1 MLFVINGKRKFLCE
15 IVLYRYARC
24 VAVRGGWGYVGSRY
38 VVINYSMISF
48 VVINY
53 AIL

>member
-24 VAVRGGWGYVGSRY
+24 VAVRGGWGYVGSLY
-38 VVINYSMISF
+38 VVINYARVLF

>member
-1 MLFVINGKRKFLCE
+1 MFAINGKRKFLCG

-24 VAVRGGWGYVGSRY
+24 VAIRGGWGYVGSIY
-38 VVINYSMISF
+38 VVINYARALS

-53 AIL
+53 VIL